1 MRNKLGSTFIHI
13 KQSLTV
19 NFYCGLQ
26 REEIPIILDD
36 FRHTIHTSSLECY
49 ELNKVGSHGTSYDR
63 LIGYTKIS
71 R

>member
-19 NFYCGLQ
+19 NSYCGLQ

-36 FRHTIHTSSLECY
+36 FRHKIHTSSLEPY
-49 ELNKVGSHGTSYDR
+49 
-63 LIGYTKIS
+63 
-71 R
+71 